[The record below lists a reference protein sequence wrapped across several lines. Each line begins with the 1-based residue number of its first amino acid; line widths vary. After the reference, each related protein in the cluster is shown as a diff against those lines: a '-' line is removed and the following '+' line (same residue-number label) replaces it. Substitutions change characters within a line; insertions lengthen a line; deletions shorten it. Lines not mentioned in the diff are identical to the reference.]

1 MSSTDDILR
10 EVEEMGKRALELE
23 EAVRCA
29 ILSFFYVFLYLLSL
43 FRLEKRKNVRTTIFD
58 DISKHSLSPKNIL
71 KDISRSIDGVDEGKV
86 KI

>member
-29 ILSFFYVFLYLLSL
+29 IFSFLCFLVSPLPVSI
-43 FRLEKRKNVRTTIFD
+43 EKRKT
-58 DISKHSLSPKNIL
+58 
-71 KDISRSIDGVDEGKV
+71 
-86 KI
+86 

>member
-29 ILSFFYVFLYLLSL
+29 ILSLSLSL
-43 FRLEKRKNVRTTIFD
+43 FWLEKRKNVKTTIY
-58 DISKHSLSPKNIL
+58 
-71 KDISRSIDGVDEGKV
+71 
-86 KI
+86 